1 MTHGKLQVLL
11 VEDSKLL
18 IERLSE
24 LMAGIANLELYG
36 AVTTEAEAIET
47 IRQSRPDVVVLDLRL
62 KEGTGFGVLRF
73 IKTLATAPVVI
84 VVTNYA
90 LPQYRNQ
97 AILLG
102 ARFFLDKSSEF
113 DQLPVILESLSNG
126 NAAASASESAAPT
139 S

>member
-24 LMAGIANLELYG
+24 LMASITDLELCA

-47 IRQSRPDVVVLDLRL
+47 IRQSSPDVVVLDLRL

-73 IKTLATAPVVI
+73 IKTLTTAPVVI

-113 DQLPVILESLSNG
+113 DQLPVILEGLCTGSI
-126 NAAASASESAAPT
+126 AASTIAPETPAS
-139 S
+139 